1 MSFVTKDFLFAKFFR
16 KNVLTW
22 KVAKNPFFVKKRNKS
37 PFLKNLNFRTQ
48 TPKNWVDG
56 KLFNTHNVLLT
67 FPKKE
72 TKKLYFYAF
81 GKKLEKSSTFSIFL
95 PFEYYWG
102 WAHEH
107 ISLRKKWKVG
117 EKGQNFCS
125 TFFALFKLTNN
136 SRGQLQQWDFPHCM
150 FCRNSKTTIY
160 RVLRPFLFML
170 AFTKVH

>member
-48 TPKNWVDG
+48 TPKNWVDE

-67 FPKKE
+67 FRKKE

-81 GKKLEKSSTFSIFL
+81 GKKLEKSSTFSILFPFFCLLNTIETKRMNTSLWEKMEGRWEGSKFL
-95 PFEYYWG
+95 F
-102 WAHEH
+102 
-107 ISLRKKWKVG
+107 
-117 EKGQNFCS
+117 NFFCS
-125 TFFALFKLTNN
+125 FQAHK
-136 SRGQLQQWDFPHCM
+136 QLKRATATMGFSSLYVL
-150 FCRNSKTTIY
+150 SK
-160 RVLRPFLFML
+160 
-170 AFTKVH
+170 